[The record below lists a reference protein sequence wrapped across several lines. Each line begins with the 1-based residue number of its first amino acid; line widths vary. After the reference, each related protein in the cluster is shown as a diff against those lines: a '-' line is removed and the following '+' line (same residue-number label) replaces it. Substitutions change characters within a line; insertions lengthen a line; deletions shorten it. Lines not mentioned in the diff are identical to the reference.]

1 MTAAEESARMN
12 AEKMASMAGASTA
25 LIPSTIL
32 ALMTAI
38 VSVLIA
44 GGEYVIFAAF
54 AIACIPIL
62 LMCVYNWFECM
73 RSRYRRDYLELLAC
87 SVIEAHE
94 GDIGPDYESSGGIAE
109 LADDL
114 RRYFALSD
122 QRIDD
127 LICSALSRVSAEGPS
142 TSGVFF
148 LDTPYPASQSS

>member
-1 MTAAEESARMN
+1 MN

-25 LIPSTIL
+25 LISSTIL

-38 VSVLIA
+38 VSVLTA

-54 AIACIPIL
+54 AIACILIL
-62 LMCVYNWFECM
+62 LMYVYNWFECM

-87 SVIEAHE
+87 SVIEAHKD
-94 GDIGPDYESSGGIAE
+94 DIGPDDESSSGIAE

-122 QRIDD
+122 QQIDD

-142 TSGVFF
+142 MSGVFF
-148 LDTPYPASQSS
+148 LDRPYPASQSS